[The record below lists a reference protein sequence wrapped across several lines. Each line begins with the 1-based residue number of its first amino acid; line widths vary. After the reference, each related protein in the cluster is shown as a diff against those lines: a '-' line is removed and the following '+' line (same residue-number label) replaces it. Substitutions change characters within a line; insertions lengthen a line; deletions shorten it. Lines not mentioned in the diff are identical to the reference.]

1 MERKNISPEI
11 LEDYRNSRGLD
22 NYLDELAH
30 NKYVNDKNLR
40 NEQDKLETINTELLP
55 LLSKSKRMSSV
66 KTKTGISPTEA
77 LIYAWSKRK

>member
-1 MERKNISPEI
+1 LERKNISPEI

-66 KTKTGISPTEA
+66 KTKTGILSTEA
-77 LIYAWSKRK
+77 LIYVWGKRK